1 MMLSNKIFTF
11 LVFSMFLNS
20 VIAKADAVF
29 DNPNSFEKLHLNKF
43 IELQISTD
51 SCPSKNNS
59 IDRKIFKIIRKNSRL
74 KKFGGYFK
82 YHVALDSIKQKVK
95 RIKNVI
101 DLEYDNCEIKISIYP
116 GWSFLG
122 VKYLFKGT
130 EIEKSYLIQ
139 IGALRNIKIFGK
151 VLGFPRL
158 PKFIS
163 TDRLVLKKKKT
174 ICNPGFIDRQRD
186 LCRRMNR

>member
-29 DNPNSFEKLHLNKF
+29 DNLNSFGKLHHYKS
-43 IELQISTD
+43 IELQISSD
-51 SCPSKNNS
+51 SCYSKNNS
-59 IDRKIFKIIRKNSRL
+59 IDRKIFKIIRKNRRL
-74 KKFGGYFK
+74 KKIGGYSK
-82 YHVALDSIKQKVK
+82 YHFALDSIKQKVK

-101 DLEYDNCEIKISIYP
+101 DLEYDECEIKISIYP
-116 GWSFLG
+116 GWSILG
-122 VKYLFKGT
+122 VKYLFKGI

-174 ICNPGFIDRQRD
+174 ICNPGFIDRQ
-186 LCRRMNR
+186 